1 MTQRSAALLTTT
13 LALAVTSLAAPAAA
27 EDPRGYIYGTVET
40 EAGKKYTGVLRWGG
54 EEAFWDDHFNGSKLD
69 EPATGDLPRG
79 FRHNRKRVEV
89 FGLEI
94 SGPWEHGWEQR
105 QLAVRFGDLAE
116 IRPRGGDR
124 AELVFKDGE
133 RVRIEGGSNDFD
145 DDITIDDASLG
156 EVDIDWSRIASI
168 RFAATPASAK
178 PAGKRLRAR
187 VATTVGEFEGWLAW
201 DNDERVTTDVL
212 DGESDDGDLELAMG
226 KIKSIERRSRR
237 SCRVTLHDGRSFDM
251 SGTNDVDSSTNGIVV
266 EDHRFG
272 RVEIPWDV
280 FERADIE
287 VAADSGKGYDD
298 YKADGPLR
306 GTVFASDGR
315 QLEGEIAFD
324 LDETRQ
330 WEFLD
335 GEQDDVE
342 YHVPFSMV
350 KEVRPIGRRRSEVT
364 LRNGQKL
371 TLEGQ
376 TDVDESNAGV
386 ALLAGKAG
394 SDRYVPWEDVAKVVF
409 E

>member
-1 MTQRSAALLTTT
+1 MVQRYAAILTLT
-13 LALAVTSLAAPAAA
+13 LGGLAIAAPAAA
-27 EDPRGYIYGTVET
+27 DDPRGYLYGTIET
-40 EAGKKYTGVLRWGG
+40 ESGKKYTGVLRWGG

-69 EPATGDLPRG
+69 EPATGDLPKG
-79 FRHNRKRVEV
+79 FRHHRKRVEV

-94 SGPWEHGWEQR
+94 SGPWDGGWEQR

-116 IRPRGGDR
+116 IRPKGGDR
-124 AELVFKDGE
+124 AELVFRDGE
-133 RVRIEGGSNDFD
+133 RMKIEGGSNDFG
-145 DDITIDDASLG
+145 DDITVDDATVG
-156 EVDIDWSRIASI
+156 EVDIDWDRISSI
-168 RFAATPASAK
+168 RFAATPASVK
-178 PAGKRLRAR
+178 PAGQRLRAK
-187 VATTVGEFEGWLAW
+187 VTTTVGTFSGWLAW
-201 DNDERVTTDVL
+201 DNDERLTTDVL
-212 DGESDDGDLELAMG
+212 DGESDDGDLELKMG

-237 SCRVTLHDGRSFDM
+237 SCRVTLADGRSFDM

-266 EDHRFG
+266 EDERFG

-287 VAADSGKGYDD
+287 AATDSGRGYDD
-298 YKADGPLR
+298 YEPVGALR
-306 GTVFASDGR
+306 AAVSGTGGQ
-315 QLEGEIAFD
+315 QLAGEIAFD

-335 GEQDDVE
+335 GEQEDVE

-350 KEVRPIGRRRSEVT
+350 KEVRPMGRRRSEVT

-376 TDVDESNAGV
+376 TDVDETNAGI

-394 SDRYVPWEDVAKVVF
+394 EDRYLSWDEVAKVVF
-409 E
+409 D